1 MLLQPKYLVTLNR
14 WQEQLAD
21 RYSMAQL
28 PDWMRE
34 LGYMKLTPGYG
45 MSQDLSPTSVLDKT
59 FTNNPVS
66 SLNPLVQIPFEYQ
79 TKTDLFSGRPVEGMT
94 EVLMNKWRLFGLI
107 NPKGDKEGLFE
118 RKDKTLQEK
127 ILRFAGFPV
136 AKIDEVEQE
145 QVFAEVRYK
154 IMGRIQDMSAKL
166 DKKGFTVYLSERND
180 GTSIRIKD
188 KVSDQVVWEGESLS
202 EAEKAVAEL

>member
-1 MLLQPKYLVTLNR
+1 
-14 WQEQLAD
+14 
-21 RYSMAQL
+21 
-28 PDWMRE
+28 
-34 LGYMKLTPGYG
+34 
-45 MSQDLSPTSVLDKT
+45 
-59 FTNNPVS
+59 
-66 SLNPLVQIPFEYQ
+66 
-79 TKTDLFSGRPVEGMT
+79 MT

-107 NPKGDKEGLFE
+107 NPKGDKEGLLE
-118 RKDKTLQEK
+118 RQDKTLQEK
-127 ILRFAGFPV
+127 ILRVAGFPV